1 MNKIDYAFIAAS
13 VIVFT
18 IMALF
23 IPVTAHSGETYGVTL
38 TLPLDLSKAKKLGTI
53 SFSVSSEHRD
63 YNSYTTIDNSVSN
76 ATTSTSTT
84 TNNDFTTK
92 TTNNNTSSTT
102 NNNFTTNTTN
112 NNNSSTTHIN
122 QNHNGGIIIN

>member
-1 MNKIDYAFIAAS
+1 MKQIYT
-13 VIVFT
+13 T
-18 IMALF
+18 IGAILILGLF
-23 IPVTAHSGETYGVTL
+23 ITSLAKAGETYGVTL

-53 SFSVSSEHRD
+53 SFSVSSESRD

-84 TNNDFTTK
+84 TNNSSTTK
-92 TTNNNTSSTT
+92 VTNNNTSSTT
-102 NNNFTTNTTN
+102 NNSFTTNTTN
-112 NNNSSTTHIN
+112 NNTSNTTHIN